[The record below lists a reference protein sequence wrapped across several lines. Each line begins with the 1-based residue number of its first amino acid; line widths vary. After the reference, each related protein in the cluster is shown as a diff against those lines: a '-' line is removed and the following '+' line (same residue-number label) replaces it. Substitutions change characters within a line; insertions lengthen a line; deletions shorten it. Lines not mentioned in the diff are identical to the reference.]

1 MRIRT
6 NWAIFILLAFIL
18 VPALVTGHPL
28 FIRVAYVVVVLI
40 ALSFVWACLNI
51 RWIESSRHLR
61 SHRSQVGGVIEERFL
76 IRNEGPLPKLWV
88 GMRDHSS
95 LPGYQADRV
104 LSSLPAHSERSWIVR
119 ARCRRRGKF
128 TLGPVTLVT
137 GDPLG
142 LFQFR
147 RELPLCST
155 LVVYP
160 ATVEVPHFVAPSGR
174 LSGGDALQRQTQ
186 HVTTNV
192 SGVRDYMPGDS
203 FSRIHWL
210 STARRGRLISKEF
223 ELDPL
228 ADIWLFLDMEQG
240 VQRGTREQALV
251 FDGLDA
257 PYRASPA
264 PEMEPSTEEYGVT
277 IAASVA
283 KHLLAQRRAVGMISY
298 GQRREIVQ
306 ADRGER
312 QLMKWLESLAV
323 VRAQGRVP
331 LAEVIAVEGGQLGG
345 GTTAIVITPSTFTSW
360 VGALRDMKRKGV
372 DVVAVHLE
380 ASTFGAAPGSLDV
393 VASLAAS
400 NIPTYLAK
408 NGVRLEDSLSQ
419 RVGLDR

>member
-1 MRIRT
+1 VRIRT

-160 ATVEVPHFVAPSGR
+160 ATVEVPHFVGPSGR

-345 GTTAIVITPSTFTSW
+345 GTTAIVITPSTCTSW

-380 ASTFGAAPGSLDV
+380 ASTFGAAPSSLDA

-400 NIPTYLAK
+400 NIATYLVK

>member
-1 MRIRT
+1 
-6 NWAIFILLAFIL
+6 
-18 VPALVTGHPL
+18 
-28 FIRVAYVVVVLI
+28 
-40 ALSFVWACLNI
+40 
-51 RWIESSRHLR
+51 
-61 SHRSQVGGVIEERFL
+61 
-76 IRNEGPLPKLWV
+76 
-88 GMRDHSS
+88 
-95 LPGYQADRV
+95 
-104 LSSLPAHSERSWIVR
+104 
-119 ARCRRRGKF
+119 
-128 TLGPVTLVT
+128 
-137 GDPLG
+137 
-142 LFQFR
+142 
-147 RELPLCST
+147 
-155 LVVYP
+155 
-160 ATVEVPHFVAPSGR
+160 
-174 LSGGDALQRQTQ
+174 
-186 HVTTNV
+186 V

-306 ADRGER
+306 VDRGER
-312 QLMKWLESLAV
+312 QLMKCLESLAV

-331 LAEVIAVEGGQLGG
+331 LAEVIAVEGNQLGG
-345 GTTAIVITPSTFTSW
+345 GTTAIVITPSTLTSW

-400 NIPTYLAK
+400 NIATYLVK